1 MQHTKCPGNMSTGSA
16 EEDFEGLFLYTH
28 DTGIADIHVQY
39 RSGANVP
46 LQISIFV
53 FHKFQ
58 MPMLAHA
65 RYISFS

>member
-1 MQHTKCPGNMSTGSA
+1 MLHTKFPGNRSTGSA
-16 EEDFEGLFLYTH
+16 EEDFEGLLPYT
-28 DTGIADIHVQY
+28 GVADIQH

-53 FHKFQ
+53 FHIFL
-58 MPMLAHA
+58 MPMFAHA